1 MNWFGLGIMLK
12 FQDNASVGLGTVL
25 NSVEGLTK
33 SLSEAGHVS
42 GQYAE
47 KINASLSSIGNDF
60 IKGGT
65 LLELGSGFA
74 SASKTMLSGLTAIGT
89 ETVKTGAKYENWRTT
104 LKALYGDAEV
114 AQQKLQWGLNLA
126 AQTPFEVDDVTQA
139 IIGFKAVGAEADKM
153 FESSNGE
160 MRSFLEYMGDLA
172 ALRPDVG
179 LNGLLM
185 GIRNLLGGDNGRS
198 LKMRMDIDLSQ
209 FTEKGEWGDT
219 TEEIMSQL
227 VEASDKLANGLMGE
241 LEGTWDQM
249 ISNLE
254 DQKTRFLLAIAD
266 NGFFDGAKK
275 SLKRIF
281 DVVDAIDDEKMAK
294 IGKNIANA
302 FNLAW
307 KPIDKFVGVL
317 AKGIE
322 VLVNLLANNPMV
334 SKLAVGFV
342 VLTSA
347 ILGFGAI
354 VLTVVGSLFIFKGI
368 MSALPLLMNLL
379 SKTFVS
385 ALPSILSFT
394 KIATIGALVYKA
406 WKSDFGGIR
415 SILTTFMKNV
425 KTAFS
430 YSSDIANMGTQDMI
444 NALNQLDKTKF
455 GDWLTYRLVQVRV
468 LWMALVDAWN
478 DNTLSDENFEK
489 ARQLGLLPLIEA
501 ILDAK
506 RKIEA
511 FWEGFK
517 KGFQNVS
524 DFLKPI
530 VAKIVDTIGDI
541 ITHLFPIEEGVGG
554 VKKSLDGLNV
564 GKWERFGE
572 ITAYIVSV
580 IGGLWAFGKVVG
592 IITSVGKAF
601 SSIIGIVSKVF
612 GFIKLLGSGVGKLI
626 STIVRFGSKVVG
638 VGKWILTGIGAVV
651 SAVLGFFGITVSL
664 PAWLIGLI
672 VVAIAGLVAI
682 IVKNFDKIKEF
693 IKNTWNKVCEFTKKS
708 WDKVCDIVGGVWD
721 KIKEVC
727 SKGWEKIK
735 EVFRPVGEFFGKIW
749 DGIVDSAKWCWD
761 KIKAVFTPVANFFSG
776 LMQVIKGIFQIGWS
790 IVTGVVKL
798 AWQGIKLV
806 IGLAWEGIKAIFGGA
821 VDFFKAIWNGIKD
834 GAKWVWDKIVGIFNW
849 AKDKVQ
855 AVWTPIKEFFQGLW
869 NGIKDSARDFWNGV
883 CDIFSWAKQR
893 VLDIWNPIKDFFQ
906 GIWNWIK
913 DTAQNF
919 WNTCTDIF
927 NWAKERAIAIWN
939 PIKEFFQGLWN
950 WIKDTAQNVWNG
962 ICDIFNWAK
971 DRVLAVWNPIRDFF
985 SGIWNWIKDTASS
998 AWNGISNVAS
1008 SVYNTVTS
1016 VWSRV
1021 TGFFSDLW
1029 SGIKRTASGFFE
1041 WLGGKFSWVA
1051 SIAEKIKD
1059 IFGGIKSGVSEGW
1072 GNIKSG
1078 VKKMVG
1084 LNTGGYVK
1092 TEGVAMLHPN
1102 EVVVNDELTQGLRNF
1117 LAERERGV
1125 ELSTPLNQGVVNNI
1139 EINPV
1144 VRNAEVQTPVTREA
1158 NTNIDNSREL
1168 FNTISNSNNYN
1179 NSRTI
1184 NHDNTSS
1191 TVDNSIV
1198 FNEGAIQV
1206 TLENGGPEDVEKLF
1220 KLFMAKL
1227 KKEKSLR
1234 STLNYRPSLA

>member
-25 NSVEGLTK
+25 NSIEGLTK
-33 SLSEAGHVS
+33 SLSKAGSVS

-266 NGFFDGAKK
+266 NGFFEGAKK

-281 DVVDAIDDEKMAK
+281 DVVDAIDDEKMTK
-294 IGKNIANA
+294 IGKNIADA

-368 MSALPLLMNLL
+368 MSAIPLLVRLL

-415 SILTTFMKNV
+415 TILTTFMKNV

-506 RKIEA
+506 AKIEA

-530 VAKIVDTIGDI
+530 IAKITDAIGNI
-541 ITHLFPIEEGVGG
+541 AVKLFPIQEGVGG
-554 VKKSLDGLNV
+554 VNKSLKGLNV

-572 ITAYIVSV
+572 ITAYVVSG
-580 IGGLWAFGKVVG
+580 IAGLWAFGKVVG
-592 IITSVGKAF
+592 IIASVGKAIGTVISF
-601 SSIIGIVSKVF
+601 VGKIPGVFKSVVSFLGRKILMPILAGIGSVVTAILGAFGIVISAPAWVVGAITVAIVGAIALLIKYKDKAIEIAGKILGGIASVITGVVTGILVAILSVGVALSTFFMTLGGVIGTICGVIAGVIATLVLGVELIIKSALEIVVALIKTAIQVIIGTISVIVGVVSTIMMTL
-612 GFIKLLGSGVGKLI
+612 GGIISTALAIIKGLFDTVIAVIKAVWTGDFTSLGETIKSIWSGVGDRIKEI
-626 STIVRFGSKVVG
+626 WNSVCDRVRGLWNG
-638 VGKWILTGIGAVV
+638 VKDILLQAFHNIKDTWVSAMDNIQSIAGRCVDAVKNVWNGIG
-651 SAVLGFFGITVSL
+651 S
-664 PAWLIGLI
+664 
-672 VVAIAGLVAI
+672 
-682 IVKNFDKIKEF
+682 
-693 IKNTWNKVCEFTKKS
+693 
-708 WDKVCDIVGGVWD
+708 
-721 KIKEVC
+721 
-727 SKGWEKIK
+727 
-735 EVFRPVGEFFGKIW
+735 
-749 DGIVDSAKWCWD
+749 
-761 KIKAVFTPVANFFSG
+761 FFSG
-776 LMQVIKGIFQIGWS
+776 I
-790 IVTGVVKL
+790 
-798 AWQGIKLV
+798 WQ
-806 IGLAWEGIKAIFGGA
+806 
-821 VDFFKAIWNGIKD
+821 
-834 GAKWVWDKIVGIFNW
+834 
-849 AKDKVQ
+849 
-855 AVWTPIKEFFQGLW
+855 
-869 NGIKDSARDFWNGV
+869 GIKDSAA
-883 CDIFSWAKQR
+883 SM
-893 VLDIWNPIKDFFQ
+893 
-906 GIWNWIK
+906 
-913 DTAQNF
+913 
-919 WNTCTDIF
+919 F
-927 NWAKERAIAIWN
+927 NWLADKFAWVTKSINAV
-939 PIKEFFQGLWN
+939 KGF
-950 WIKDTAQNVWNG
+950 
-962 ICDIFNWAK
+962 FNW
-971 DRVLAVWNPIRDFF
+971 
-985 SGIWNWIKDTASS
+985 
-998 AWNGISNVAS
+998 
-1008 SVYNTVTS
+1008 
-1016 VWSRV
+1016 
-1021 TGFFSDLW
+1021 
-1029 SGIKRTASGFFE
+1029 
-1041 WLGGKFSWVA
+1041 GGDKKS
-1051 SIAEKIKD
+1051 KND
-1059 IFGGIKSGVSEGW
+1059 INIETKSP
-1072 GNIKSG
+1072 KP
-1078 VKKMVG
+1078 KVG
-1084 LNTGGYVK
+1084 LATGGFVK
-1092 TEGVAMLHPN
+1092 DEGVAMLHPN

-1125 ELSTPLNQGVVNNI
+1125 ELNTPLNHEVVNNI
-1139 EINPV
+1139 EINPI

-1158 NTNIDNSREL
+1158 NTTIDNSKEL

-1184 NHDNTSS
+1184 NHDNTAS

-1206 TLENGGPEDVEKLF
+1206 TLENGGQEDVEKLF
-1220 KLFMAKL
+1220 KLFMTKL